1 MSFDNI
7 PPFPLPNQPGDQP
20 NLSQPPFPQSSSST
34 PNFPQPAFD
43 SYSSSHHEQND
54 KASFQYS
61 MYRPPFPNN
70 ALPKTKRNLKTWQI
84 IAICIGSSLLAGCC
98 LLSLIGVAYAKK
110 DTTSTQAQ
118 AYSSSSTTTQ
128 QARAYTSTVIP
139 SYARSTATPRPTVT
153 PKPVP
158 PTATPLPPTPTPT
171 PQWVTTHVFQGA
183 QSEKS
188 QPFTTQNQWRIQWT
202 CDPWSNG
209 LGSYNVITDIY
220 VVYPD
225 GEKDYYDNGVNEICD
240 SSNTSGT
247 SNHYFDPGD
256 YVLDITT
263 DGAYTFS
270 IQEWESQSTAF
281 LDGYQGSA

>member
-1 MSFDNI
+1 MSSDNI
-7 PPFPLPNQPGDQP
+7 PSSFASKQPGDQAD
-20 NLSQPPFPQSSSST
+20 LSQPPLPPNSSPT
-34 PNFPQPAFD
+34 PHYPQPAFGAFA
-43 SYSSSHHEQND
+43 SSHHEQNPH
-54 KASFQYS
+54 ARFQYPLFS
-61 MYRPPFPNN
+61 PPFQTNTSSN
-70 ALPKTKRNLKTWQI
+70 KRQHLKTWQI

-98 LLSLIGVAYAKK
+98 LLSILGAAFANKGSSSSQ
-110 DTTSTQAQ
+110 TQ

-128 QARAYTSTVIP
+128 QPRAYTSTVIVAH
-139 SYARSTATPRPTVT
+139 ARPMATPKPTAT
-153 PKPVP
+153 PKPVL
-158 PTATPLPPTPTPT
+158 PTATPLPPTPTPA
-171 PQWVTTHVFQGA
+171 PQWVTTQVFQGS

-188 QPFTTQNQWRIQWT
+188 QPFTTQNQWRIQWA
-202 CDPWSNG
+202 CDPWSND

-256 YVLDITT
+256 YILDIIT

-270 IQEWESQSTAF
+270 IQEWESQSTVF
-281 LDGYQGSA
+281 SDGYK